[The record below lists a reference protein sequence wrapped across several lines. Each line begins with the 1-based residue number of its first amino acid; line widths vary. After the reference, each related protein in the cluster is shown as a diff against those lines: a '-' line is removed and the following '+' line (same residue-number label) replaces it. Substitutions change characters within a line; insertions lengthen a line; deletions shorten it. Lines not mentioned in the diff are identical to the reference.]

1 LKYSILFL
9 EKLILN
15 KTRGTNQT
23 NENSLEE
30 GKKYYFYINYLIE
43 DFKNEDDENNNNT
56 ISNFNTL
63 NNERK

>member
-1 LKYSILFL
+1 M
-9 EKLILN
+9 N

-30 GKKYYFYINYLIE
+30 GKKYYFNPIKIIE